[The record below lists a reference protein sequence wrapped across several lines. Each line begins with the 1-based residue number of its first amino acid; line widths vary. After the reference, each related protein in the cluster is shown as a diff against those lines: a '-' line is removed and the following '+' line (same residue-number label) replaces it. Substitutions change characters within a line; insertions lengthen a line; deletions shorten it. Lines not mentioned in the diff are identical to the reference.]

1 MINSESAV
9 IGQPSVRFLGG
20 TESIL
25 GSMYLLEFGSH
36 RFLFDCGREIHS
48 RFPRT
53 GLRSFG
59 VDPASIDAVFL
70 SHSHVDHCGNLPY
83 LVSEGFIGPVYCTP
97 ATRDLTEVVLL
108 DSARIHENEFART
121 GRPSGFDS
129 ADVEDAIEQFVTVDY
144 ESETDVLRIAK
155 IRLLHSAHVL
165 GSCMFQLDFDWN
177 GKSYRFVFTGDMG
190 RFGLPIVGE
199 PTSVPSA
206 DMIVCESTYGGRIH
220 DSFQETIEQFT
231 SLIKRTVERQGKV
244 LVPAFSLGRTHL
256 VLHCLRH
263 WMATG
268 LVPELPIYIDS
279 PLAQVI
285 EEVYQEHQSA
295 DYLSSGIEFE
305 WLESKDDAWYRTTQR
320 ESSIII
326 ASGGMCEGGR
336 ILDHLKV
343 HIDDP
348 RCSLALV
355 SHQSPNSIGAQMLA
369 PTPKVRFHGR
379 EWNKWIE
386 VAKIGGFS
394 GHADTDDLKRLLA
407 DAASDTGKICLVHG
421 ETLQKETLEQEL
433 KQLGFNNV
441 LVPSFDQR
449 IDL

>member
-1 MINSESAV
+1 
-9 IGQPSVRFLGG
+9 
-20 TESIL
+20 
-25 GSMYLLEFGSH
+25 
-36 RFLFDCGREIHS
+36 
-48 RFPRT
+48 
-53 GLRSFG
+53 
-59 VDPASIDAVFL
+59 
-70 SHSHVDHCGNLPY
+70 
-83 LVSEGFIGPVYCTP
+83 
-97 ATRDLTEVVLL
+97 
-108 DSARIHENEFART
+108 
-121 GRPSGFDS
+121 
-129 ADVEDAIEQFVTVDY
+129 
-144 ESETDVLRIAK
+144 
-155 IRLLHSAHVL
+155 
-165 GSCMFQLDFDWN
+165 
-177 GKSYRFVFTGDMG
+177 
-190 RFGLPIVGE
+190 
-199 PTSVPSA
+199 
-206 DMIVCESTYGGRIH
+206 
-220 DSFQETIEQFT
+220 
-231 SLIKRTVERQGKV
+231 
-244 LVPAFSLGRTHL
+244 
-256 VLHCLRH
+256 
-263 WMATG
+263 MATG

-355 SHQSPNSIGAQMLA
+355 SHQSPSSIGAQMLA